1 MLLHNRYEYDPRI
14 NWLADGSSSKV
25 YKATDTH
32 NQQAVV
38 LKFYHTLGNLT
49 PAQFKDNMA
58 RTMAL
63 HHPNLVQL
71 HDYFEI
77 ENINPFGQL
86 DYIRIGVW
94 EFVAH
99 TPTTDTESI
108 LRQSLDALQYL
119 QQNNTTHGSI
129 TPENIFTTASGQV
142 KLNNAG
148 AFVQDI
154 DTTATDLRQ
163 LGEALHYSLS
173 GGQALSFDD
182 TNALKLAL
190 PDDTREVYS
199 IIIQKTAHDDAN
211 IGDITHLLDTY
222 DRDKRFDKVLPLTE
236 AQFESR
242 YELLD
247 MLDSNDEH
255 STYQANDNLLAT
267 AVTLAIY
274 HAHPSAEYYNKLNKA
289 TLAHLFKVQFGE
301 KLSLVGVMP
310 TAEETTNPVA
320 IAEPA
325 MGDTAIIAAA
335 ATVAAV
341 ETLTA
346 TDSNETA
353 DSENALPTDDMP
365 TAATSTE
372 TTTTTT
378 TVTTTTTDDEDAGED
393 TDSSL
398 DEENLQEPDG
408 DDDDETSNNE
418 DENEWDDEDEDEL
431 ADNEDNDFIA
441 AADEGDSDDEDEEDS
456 DDEDEEDSDDEDEG
470 DSDDE
475 DEGDSDD
482 EDEGDSDDEDEDD
495 SDDEDEDDS
504 DDEDEDDSDDEDED
518 DSDDEDEGDSDDED
532 EGDSDDEDEDD
543 SDDEDEDDSDDE
555 DEPLNLVVPDDDD
568 DEELKPTEI
577 INSEAMQQVLKDME
591 RLLKNDD

>member
-310 TAEETTNPVA
+310 TAEETTNLVA

-378 TVTTTTTDDEDAGED
+378 TDDEDAGED

-398 DEENLQEPDG
+398 DEENVEEPAD

-431 ADNEDNDFIA
+431 VDNEDNDFIA

-456 DDEDEEDSDDEDEG
+456 DDEDEEDSDDEDE
-470 DSDDE
+470 D
-475 DEGDSDD
+475 
-482 EDEGDSDDEDEDD
+482 
-495 SDDEDEDDS
+495 
-504 DDEDEDDSDDEDED
+504 
-518 DSDDEDEGDSDDED
+518 
-532 EGDSDDEDEDD
+532 DSDDEDEDD

>member
-310 TAEETTNPVA
+310 TAEETTNLVA

-372 TTTTTT
+372 TTTTT
-378 TVTTTTTDDEDAGED
+378 VTTTTTDDEDAGED

-431 ADNEDNDFIA
+431 VDNEDNDFIA
-441 AADEGDSDDEDEEDS
+441 AADEGDSDDEDE
-456 DDEDEEDSDDEDEG
+456 G
-470 DSDDE
+470 DSEDE

-495 SDDEDEDDS
+495 SDDDDEDDS
-504 DDEDEDDSDDEDED
+504 DDDDEDDADDEDED
-518 DSDDEDEGDSDDED
+518 DA
-532 EGDSDDEDEDD
+532 
-543 SDDEDEDDSDDE
+543 DDEDEDDSDDE

>member
-310 TAEETTNPVA
+310 TAEETTNLVA

-372 TTTTTT
+372 TTTTT
-378 TVTTTTTDDEDAGED
+378 VTTTTTDDEDAGED

-431 ADNEDNDFIA
+431 VDNEDNDFIA

-456 DDEDEEDSDDEDEG
+456 DDEDE
-470 DSDDE
+470 
-475 DEGDSDD
+475 
-482 EDEGDSDDEDEDD
+482 DD

-504 DDEDEDDSDDEDED
+504 DDEDEEDSDDEDED
-518 DSDDEDEGDSDDED
+518 
-532 EGDSDDEDEDD
+532 DSDDEDEDD

>member
-1 MLLHNRYEYDPRI
+1 M
-14 NWLADGSSSKV
+14 

-38 LKFYHTLGNLT
+38 LKFYHSLGNLT

-129 TPENIFTTASGQV
+129 SPENIFTTASGQV

-173 GGQALSFDD
+173 GGQALTFDD
-182 TNALKLAL
+182 TNTLKLAL

-247 MLDSNDEH
+247 MLDSNNEH

-274 HAHPSAEYYNKLNKA
+274 HAQPSAEYYNKLNKT
-289 TLAHLFKVQFGE
+289 TLTHLFKVQFGE
-301 KLSLVGVMP
+301 KLSLVGVMQ
-310 TAEETTNPVA
+310 TSEEMANPVA

-335 ATVAAV
+335 ATVAALGTQTT
-341 ETLTA
+341 ETTE
-346 TDSNETA
+346 N
-353 DSENALPTDDMP
+353 ENALPTDDMP

-372 TTTTTT
+372 TTNGTTTTTT
-378 TVTTTTTDDEDAGED
+378 TVTTTTITANDDDAGED
-393 TDSSL
+393 TDSNL
-398 DEENLQEPDG
+398 DEENVEEPAD

-441 AADEGDSDDEDEEDS
+441 ADDEDN
-456 DDEDEEDSDDEDEG
+456 
-470 DSDDE
+470 
-475 DEGDSDD
+475 
-482 EDEGDSDDEDEDD
+482 SDDEDEDD

-518 DSDDEDEGDSDDED
+518 DS
-532 EGDSDDEDEDD
+532 
-543 SDDEDEDDSDDE
+543 
-555 DEPLNLVVPDDDD
+555 
-568 DEELKPTEI
+568 EI
-577 INSEAMQQVLKDME
+577 GRASCRE
-591 RLLKNDD
+591 RVSSPV